1 MSVAARA
8 MISIFMDCHV
18 RYRARETMEERDK
31 RFAHLLQPIRDLA
44 KNWDIDI
51 AGQLEE
57 YLSEVGDRAT
67 RSRFV
72 WTLLVCVSGYS
83 LSNPSFTCQ
92 LTTVEDK
99 IERVPWCICDNAYR
113 IY

>member
-1 MSVAARA
+1 MPVAARA
-8 MISIFMDCHV
+8 VISIFMDLS
-18 RYRARETMEERDK
+18 RAYRARETMEERDK

-57 YLSEVGDRAT
+57 YLSEVGGRAT

-72 WTLLVCVSGYS
+72 WTLHVCVSGYS

-92 LTTVEDK
+92 LTTVEDE
-99 IERVPWCICDNAYR
+99 IERVPWYIL
-113 IY
+113 